1 MAKPIIQCPKNYI
14 EQKEKVQAGYKIKFL
29 SEINSFL
36 TLCREY
42 IMLNPAHDAE
52 YNNHV
57 TELP

>member
-1 MAKPIIQCPKNYI
+1 MIQCPKNYI